1 LKKTMDLSTI
11 LLILAVLGA
20 AVAIALRDPSLLW
33 TALDHSGKLLGGVWL
48 DLLLGFALAGLVQ
61 VLISEATVLKWLGK
75 QNVGYGVLAGW
86 GLGLLV
92 PGGPYVTFPIAA
104 NLFRQGA
111 APGPLIALISA
122 KVLLS
127 PIRVVSFEAPL
138 LGWPMTAARLLPSLL
153 LPPLLGLIGQWLYQ
167 LFDQK

>member
-1 LKKTMDLSTI
+1 MDLSTI

-20 AVAIALRDPSLLW
+20 AVALALRDPSLLW

-61 VLISEATVLKWLGK
+61 VLIPEGAVLKWLGK

-86 GLGLLV
+86 GFGLLV